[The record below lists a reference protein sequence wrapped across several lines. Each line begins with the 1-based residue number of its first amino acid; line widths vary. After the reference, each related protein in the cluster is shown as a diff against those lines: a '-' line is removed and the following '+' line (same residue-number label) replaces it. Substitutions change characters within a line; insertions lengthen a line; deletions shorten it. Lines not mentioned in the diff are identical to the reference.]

1 MENKEKVRKPCPRP
15 KKKTKTKKQKSKK
28 KSAHLSMYVH
38 CRPNCI
44 AKRPIGTCFTMFFT
58 WTWNLCVWL
67 AGREREREENDRIL
81 ECAVLLL
88 DESCW
93 SNVAHTVC
101 RWKKNQLQPQLGNDP
116 LWSADRNRVWQTE
129 EDPWRVAWFRP
140 TKEVKWSDV
149 KGWVCTCNMIYQAM

>member
-1 MENKEKVRKPCPRP
+1 MENQEKVRKPCPRP
-15 KKKTKTKKQKSKK
+15 KKKNKTRKKNPKK
-28 KSAHLSMYVH
+28 NPHTYQCMFIVDQTVL
-38 CRPNCI
+38 PNDQS
-44 AKRPIGTCFTMFFT
+44 GHVSQCFSREPGI
-58 WTWNLCVWL
+58 CVCGL
-67 AGREREREENDRIL
+67 QGEREREENDRIL